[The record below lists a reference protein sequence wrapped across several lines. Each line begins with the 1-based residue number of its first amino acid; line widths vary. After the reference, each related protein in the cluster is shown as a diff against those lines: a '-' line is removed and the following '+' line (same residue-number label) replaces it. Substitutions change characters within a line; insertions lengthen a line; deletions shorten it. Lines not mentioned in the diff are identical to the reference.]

1 MEFHRRTRERRLVQ
15 KVVNKSIQLRHP
27 RNQIVV
33 SMTDHIVYG
42 NCRIIR
48 NMKQSS

>member
-1 MEFHRRTRERRLVQ
+1 MASHCRLRERRLVQ

-27 RNQIVV
+27 HNRIVV

-42 NCRIIR
+42 NCRNI
-48 NMKQSS
+48 